1 MTVTRRGLLAGSG
14 LAASGLLAPSLAR
27 AEPGRSLKINLLGY
41 CLGDHVPTTAAVMEM
56 LPQAQGFAKPE
67 TARIDQMRTV
77 AQTVIA
83 GAAELGES
91 DPIVTMSAV
100 EAGADLKVVGL
111 WYAQTSLVL
120 VADAAKIKDYKDLA
134 NPANVLAVNQK
145 GDITQVCLLGPLLA
159 AGIDINKI
167 NFVEIG
173 GSGARMRA
181 LLSGRVQA
189 VPVHLD
195 QAAEM
200 TRDGRFKVIMQPW
213 KEYHPWVNEV
223 WVAAGGW
230 LKKPENEKA
239 LIALLKA
246 NIAAFRRAN
255 TDFAWYADM
264 YRRYATL
271 PNVAKETD
279 ASIRALWDGL
289 ANDVKSWPPQDGPDP
304 DDIERLVPL
313 YKAAGAVRGTVKA
326 RDFVVLDYV
335 KQAISELG

>member
-1 MTVTRRGLLAGSG
+1 MTVKRRELLAGSG
-14 LAASGLLAPSLAR
+14 LAASGLLAGRLAQ
-27 AEPGRSLKINLLGY
+27 AEPGRSLKINLLGF

-56 LPQAQGFAKPE
+56 LPKVPGYGKPE
-67 TARIDQMRTV
+67 IARIDQMRTV

-83 GAAELGES
+83 GAAELGET

-120 VADAAKIKDYKDLA
+120 VADASKVKDYKDLA
-134 NPANVLAVNQK
+134 NPANVTAVNQK
-145 GDITQVCLLGPLLA
+145 GDITEVCLLGPLLA

-181 LLSGRVQA
+181 LLAGRVQA

-200 TRDGRFKVIMQPW
+200 TKDGRFKIVMEPW
-213 KEYHPWVNEV
+213 KEYHPWINEV
-223 WVAAGGW
+223 WTVTGAW

-239 LIALLKA
+239 LVALLKV

-255 TDFAWYADM
+255 TDFAWYADI

-271 PNVAKETD
+271 PDVAKESD
-279 ASIRALWDGL
+279 ASIRVLWDGL
-289 ANDVKSWPPQDGPDP
+289 ANDVKSWPAQDGPDP
-304 DDIERLVPL
+304 DDIERLIPL
-313 YKAAGAVRGTVKA
+313 YKSAGAVRGTVKA

-335 KQAISELG
+335 KQALSELG

>member
-14 LAASGLLAPSLAR
+14 LTASGLLAPSPAR

-41 CLGDHVPTTAAVMEM
+41 CLGDHVPTTAAIMEM
-56 LPQAQGFAKPE
+56 LPQVAGFAKPE
-67 TARIDQMRTV
+67 TARMDQMRTV

-111 WYAQTSLVL
+111 WYGQTSLVL
-120 VADAAKIKDYKDLA
+120 VADTAKIKDYKDLA
-134 NPANVLAVNQK
+134 NPATVVAVNQK
-145 GDITQVCLLGPLLA
+145 GDITHVSLLGPLLA

-173 GSGARMRA
+173 GSGGRMRA
-181 LLSGRVQA
+181 LLAGRVQA

-195 QAAEM
+195 QAADM
-200 TRDGRFKVIMQPW
+200 TKDGRFKIIMEPW

-223 WVAAGGW
+223 WVASGAW
-230 LKKPENEKA
+230 LKRAENEKA
-239 LIALLKA
+239 LVALLKA
-246 NIAAFRRAN
+246 NTAAFRRAN
-255 TDFAWYADM
+255 TDFAWYAEI
-264 YRRYATL
+264 YRRYATV
-271 PNVAKETD
+271 PDIAKETE
-279 ASIRALWDGL
+279 ASIRALWEGL
-289 ANDVKSWPPQDGPDP
+289 AKDVQSFPAQNGPDP
-304 DDIERLVPL
+304 DDIERLIPL

-326 RDFVVLDYV
+326 REFVVLDYL
-335 KQAISELG
+335 KQALSELG